1 MRPQPIFFTALD
13 GGLQGSVTRSFEEM
27 KPVLEFVKQERIPLI
42 LCSSMTRA
50 EIGPWREKLEVFDPF
65 VSENGGGA
73 FIPYDSV
80 ALHEL
85 QTVFPRV
92 QITNGYYVLVLGIP
106 RAVLAGTLDMIKAEG
121 FEVKALKDMD
131 VTEVMQLTGLNRHE
145 AARTM
150 RRDFEEPFLF
160 SSDGNSMKRLSASI
174 QNKGLQCTPRGPFYH
189 LTGRNDMGKAVAL
202 LSKLYERRFGSVLT
216 IGIGESRQDLPM
228 LEKVNVPVLVRN
240 HRGAHDPTIVLE
252 NLVKVDG
259 VGPAGWRE
267 ALAMFSLE
275 HGQPTVLSI
284 SSGPGERVGTA

>member
-1 MRPQPIFFTALD
+1 MRPQPIVFAALD
-13 GGLQGSVTRSFEEM
+13 GGLQGSATRSFEEM

-42 LCSSMTRA
+42 LCSNKTRA
-50 EIGPWREKLEVFDPF
+50 EIELWREKLEVFDPF

-73 FIPYDSV
+73 FIPYDSI

-85 QTVFPRV
+85 QTVCPRV

-121 FEVKALKDMD
+121 FEVKGLKDMD
-131 VTEVMQLTGLNRHE
+131 VTEVMQRTGLNRPE

-160 SSDGNSMKRLSASI
+160 SSDGNRLKKLLASI

-202 LSKLYERRFGSVLT
+202 LSKLYERRFGSVLS
-216 IGIGESRQDLPM
+216 IGIGDSRQHLPM
-228 LEKVNVPVLVRN
+228 LEKVNAPVLVRN
-240 HRGAHDPTIVLE
+240 HRGEHDPTLVLK
-252 NLVKVDG
+252 NLIKVDG
-259 VGPAGWRE
+259 VGPAGWGE
-267 ALAMFSLE
+267 ALARLCLDT
-275 HGQPTVLSI
+275 GRPI
-284 SSGPGERVGTA
+284 IGSGPRGPVERVGTA